1 MEKRV
6 SGWGKISRFP
16 QPSVSSTGLRITL
29 FASMPASGEVA
40 GSSGGSSGG
49 LLARR
54 GPRQVRGGGAV
65 ASMSSG
71 DSNKVIFCA
80 PRTLLGAAMKLRG
93 AAKNTQHS
101 QQPEHTDNRQDTE
114 HTQHQHGPHTH
125 IACSMHTTYSTT

>member
-6 SGWGKISRFP
+6 RGWGKISRSL
-16 QPSVSSTGLRITL
+16 QANVSNTGLQDTL
-29 FASMPASGEVA
+29 FARMPASGEVA
-40 GSSGGSSGG
+40 GSSDGGSGG

-71 DSNKVIFCA
+71 DSGKVIFCA
-80 PRTLLGAAMKLRG
+80 TQTLLGAGMKLRG
-93 AAKNTQHS
+93 AALNTQHS
-101 QQPEHTDNRQDTE
+101 QKSEHTDNRQHTK

-125 IACSMHTTYSTT
+125 IACSTNTAYSTT